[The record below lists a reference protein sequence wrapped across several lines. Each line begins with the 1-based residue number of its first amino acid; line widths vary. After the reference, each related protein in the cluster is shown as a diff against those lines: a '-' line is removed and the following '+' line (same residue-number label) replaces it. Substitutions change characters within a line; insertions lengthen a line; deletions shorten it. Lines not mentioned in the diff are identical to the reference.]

1 MPRARASVVGLRT
14 DKGENSE
21 NPDGCKFRKK
31 HDDAMRMMT
40 WQDATRKQ
48 MTKQQQR
55 ITGGQLA
62 HRSRGVTTLHH
73 YERISSRDPEWHR
86 RENRRGRKEVK
97 LIASLTNE

>member
-21 NPDGCKFRKK
+21 NPDGCMFRK

-73 YERISSRDPEWHR
+73 YERISSRDLRMAPER
-86 RENRRGRKEVK
+86 NGRIRGKTM
-97 LIASLTNE
+97 LLL

>member
-1 MPRARASVVGLRT
+1 MSRARASVVGLRT

-21 NPDGCKFRKK
+21 NPGGCKFRK

-55 ITGGQLA
+55 NTGGQLA
-62 HRSRGVTTLHH
+62 HQVRGVTKEYQETKFGD
-73 YERISSRDPEWHR
+73 SPWHP
-86 RENRRGRKEVK
+86 K
-97 LIASLTNE
+97 LILIKNQATKLGDASEGIPS

>member
-1 MPRARASVVGLRT
+1 MPRVRAGVVGLRT
-14 DKGENSE
+14 DNGENSK
-21 NPDGCKFRKK
+21 NPDECRFRK

-55 ITGGQLA
+55 ITGRHLA

-73 YERISSRDPEWHR
+73 YERISSRDLEWHR
-86 RENRRGRKEVK
+86 RENERGRKRGKNK
-97 LIASLTNE
+97 LLL